1 MLFLQTQTYKGHGGV
16 QTYMRRLAEV
26 LSIICEEM
34 REPLVSISLNDSNF
48 AGDVHPN
55 PVRYSEF
62 VGSRQ
67 NKLSFVCSAV
77 RALRARKHRIA
88 VLGHVNLA
96 PTAYW
101 LWRGGLLDGYVMV
114 LHGIEAWARRSRAVR
129 VACRHAAAI
138 VATTRYTACEF
149 QVQNGFAHRYMYVIP
164 ISLPDHYLS
173 LAPPLHR
180 RSDSLTVLT
189 VGRIDSSERYKGVDT
204 LVAAVGAL
212 AREGLPIRLQIVGNG
227 NDKERLRA
235 YAHSVA
241 PAGSIEFLGN
251 VSNERLPEVYAASTL
266 FAMPSKKE
274 GFGLV
279 FLEAMRYGK
288 PCIGGRHGGTP
299 EVIRDSVD
307 GFLVDYG
314 NVPELEGRLHQ
325 FLDDRPMLER
335 MGRNAYDRAATRFA
349 FPAMLENWRRI
360 MAKLDERFPPDTD
373 GAAVERSA
381 LLAKEAL

>member
-1 MLFLQTQTYKGHGGV
+1 
-16 QTYMRRLAEV
+16 MRRLAEV
-26 LSIICEEM
+26 LSVICEET
-34 REPLVSISLNDSNF
+34 REPLVSISLNDSAY
-48 AGDVHPN
+48 AGEVHPN
-55 PVRYSEF
+55 AVHYSEF
-62 VGSRQ
+62 IGSRQ
-67 NKLSFVCSAV
+67 NKVSFVRSAV
-77 RALRARKHRIA
+77 QSLRTKKHRIA

-114 LHGIEAWARRSRAVR
+114 LHGIEAWARKTRAVR

-149 QVQNGFAHRYMYVIP
+149 QVQNGFAHRHMYVVP
-164 ISLPDHYLS
+164 ISLPNRYL
-173 LAPPLHR
+173 AVKPPVHCR
-180 RSDSLTVLT
+180 ATSLTVLT

-204 LVAAVGAL
+204 LVAAVGSL
-212 AREGLPIRLQIVGNG
+212 AREGLPIRLQIVGDG
-227 NDKERLRA
+227 NDRARLQS

-251 VSNERLPEVYAASTL
+251 VPNERLPDVYAGCDL

-279 FLEAMRYGK
+279 FLEAMRHAK

-299 EVIRDSVD
+299 EVIRDGVD
-307 GFLVDYG
+307 GFLVEYG
-314 NVPELEGRLHQ
+314 NQPELDSRLRQ
-325 FLDDRPMLER
+325 FLLDRPMLER

-360 MAKLDERFPPDTD
+360 MARLDDRFPPDTAA
-373 GAAVERSA
+373 AAVKQAA